1 MDIAFGRH
9 RASTGHLAFNEAQ
22 PELTPEQFAALGTRV
37 LTLTPETKTAN
48 AIGDRGGAIAAMPN
62 KAVTIGIKQ
71 ILGARKV
78 RLGVF
83 REWHRAVVRQ
93 AAYGKVTAAF
103 PVTLLQ
109 NHRTPPSIP
118 MPSRQ
123 ASPSERHAMGEKLLF
138 TGGSVYVD
146 GRFQQADLLVE
157 DGRIAAIGQL
167 NPAGLRVKNL
177 GGRMLVPGFLDLHT
191 HGGDGVDVNAA
202 TAQDFREDLPV
213 LCPPRHHR
221 LAVLHPH
228 RHPGADPVVHRPG
241 QGGHGGPGGRGPAA
255 GHPPGGALPLH
266 RVQGCYAGAPAA
278 YRRRGAVSPVPASG
292 GGRHPVYDR
301 LPGGGGGGG
310 AHRGAGWPSD
320 YRHRHSGAD
329 YETAIRAIDAGAACC
344 THTFNAMGLFHQHRP
359 GIMGAVLERPIYCEV
374 ICDGRHL
381 HPGTVRMLL
390 ACKGWDKV
398 VAITDSIQAAG
409 LPDGHYKLGVND
421 VVVEDGDAKLAS
433 NGVRAGST
441 LTTGQALKNLV
452 KFTGESV
459 ERVLPLLTANPA
471 RLVGLSYRKGSI
483 APGKDADLVVLDE
496 ELNVRETYVAG
507 RLVYAGECE

>member
-1 MDIAFGRH
+1 
-9 RASTGHLAFNEAQ
+9 
-22 PELTPEQFAALGTRV
+22 
-37 LTLTPETKTAN
+37 
-48 AIGDRGGAIAAMPN
+48 
-62 KAVTIGIKQ
+62 
-71 ILGARKV
+71 
-78 RLGVF
+78 
-83 REWHRAVVRQ
+83 
-93 AAYGKVTAAF
+93 
-103 PVTLLQ
+103 
-109 NHRTPPSIP
+109 
-118 MPSRQ
+118 
-123 ASPSERHAMGEKLLF
+123 MGEKLLF

-202 TAQDFREDLPV
+202 TAQDFGKISRFFARHGTTGW
-213 LCPPRHHR
+213 LCSILTDTPEQT
-221 LAVLHPH
+221 LWCI
-228 RHPGADPVVHRPG
+228 G
-241 QGGHGGPGGRGPAA
+241 QAKAA
-255 GHPPGGALPLH
+255 ME
-266 RVQGCYAGAPAA
+266 APAD
-278 YRRRGAVSPVPASG
+278 GAQLLGIHLEGPFLSTEYKGAMPEHLLRTGDAELFHQYQRAAEGAIRYMTVSPEVEGVVELIEA
-292 GGRHPVYDR
+292 
-301 LPGGGGGGG
+301 L
-310 AHRGAGWPSD
+310 AGQVTIAIG
-320 YRHRHSGAD
+320 HSGAD
-329 YETAIRAIDAGAACC
+329 YETSIRACAGQPALRRCPGAGPALWGLCWSAGVLRGHLRRAAPAPRLRADAP
-344 THTFNAMGLFHQHRP
+344 GLQGLGQGGCRHR
-359 GIMGAVLERPIYCEV
+359 
-374 ICDGRHL
+374 L
-381 HPGTVRMLL
+381 HPGRRPARRAL
-390 ACKGWDKV
+390 
-398 VAITDSIQAAG
+398 QA
-409 LPDGHYKLGVND
+409 PGVND